1 MFENGKIFGREPAY
15 VFAAIVSLI
24 SLVGT
29 FGFNLFTPENAAA
42 AVIVVNS
49 AAAIL
54 VAWTTRPIA
63 PGLFSALLSAVISLG
78 VTYGLELPQET
89 VVALN
94 GAIYPLLMF
103 ISRGQVSPIETAVTN
118 KSQDPLAWPRADSA
132 VAVNGDRVA

>member
-1 MFENGKIFGREPAY
+1 VFENGKIFGREPAY
-15 VFAAIVSLI
+15 VFAALVSLI
-24 SLVGT
+24 SLVGS
-29 FGFNLFTPENAAA
+29 FGLNLFTAENAAA
-42 AVIVVNS
+42 TVIVVN
-49 AAAIL
+49 AVAAIL

-63 PGLFSALLSAVISLG
+63 PGLFSALLSAVIALG

-118 KSQDPLAWPRADSA
+118 KSQDPLAWPRAGAEVRIDGNRP
-132 VAVNGDRVA
+132 V